1 MRVLHDNETTLWQYG
16 LSRMV
21 ILLCRIPSYRNASGL
36 CSDFFLKSIGVTAN
50 HRHAVYS
57 CILLFFHQT
66 SNLHSHRVTHL
77 KTLPWNSSVTMFSH
91 YIIPPAFMFSYHFLN
106 AIILCY
112 LRSAQRQ
119 QLKQLTAI
127 SQWYDRT
134 MQTCSRVTNAE
145 LVLVVSMP
153 F

>member
-1 MRVLHDNETTLWQYG
+1 
-16 LSRMV
+16 MV

-77 KTLPWNSSVTMFSH
+77 KTLHRNSSVTMFSH
-91 YIIPPAFMFSYHFLN
+91 NTAGFHVFLSFLERHN
-106 AIILCY
+106 TLLFAK
-112 LRSAQRQ
+112 RSAAATQ
-119 QLKQLTAI
+119 AI
-127 SQWYDRT
+127 DSNFTVIRSNDANLQPNHNRRT
-134 MQTCSRVTNAE
+134 STRSLVAFLIVVT
-145 LVLVVSMP
+145 LC
-153 F
+153 